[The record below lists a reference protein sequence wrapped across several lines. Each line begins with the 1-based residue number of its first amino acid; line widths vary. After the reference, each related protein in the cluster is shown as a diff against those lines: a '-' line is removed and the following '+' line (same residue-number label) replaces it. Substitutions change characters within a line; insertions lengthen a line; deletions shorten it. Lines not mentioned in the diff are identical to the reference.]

1 MDQYLDAEER
11 MVTEISDSNG
21 IVRPQKLSNK
31 ETKALPK
38 QEGQNIFWVIFF
50 LIATFNASVEK
61 KNSASCLL
69 KTSQNLMIYDFWSIP
84 TKIWSFLFWQDFSR

>member
-11 MVTEISDSNG
+11 MLTEISDSNG

-38 QEGQNIFWVIFF
+38 QEMPNLFLGGIFF
-50 LIATFNASVEK
+50 F
-61 KNSASCLL
+61 
-69 KTSQNLMIYDFWSIP
+69 
-84 TKIWSFLFWQDFSR
+84 

>member
-11 MVTEISDSNG
+11 MLTEISDSNG

-38 QEGQNIFWVIFF
+38 QEGPNIFGGDFF
-50 LIATFNASVEK
+50 LNCHLHASVEK

-69 KTSQNLMIYDFWSIP
+69 KTSQNFMIFDFWSIP
-84 TKIWSFLFWQDFSR
+84 TNIWSFLFCQGFSR

>member
-11 MVTEISDSNG
+11 MLTEISDSNG

-38 QEGQNIFWVIFF
+38 QEGPNIFGGDFF
-50 LIATFNASVEK
+50 LN
-61 KNSASCLL
+61 CHL
-69 KTSQNLMIYDFWSIP
+69 QC
-84 TKIWSFLFWQDFSR
+84 FSREEEFSKLPSKNFSKLYDI

>member
-11 MVTEISDSNG
+11 MLTEISDSNG

-38 QEGQNIFWVIFF
+38 QEGPNIFWG
-50 LIATFNASVEK
+50 
-61 KNSASCLL
+61 
-69 KTSQNLMIYDFWSIP
+69 D
-84 TKIWSFLFWQDFSR
+84 FLFKLPPSMLQ

>member
-11 MVTEISDSNG
+11 MLTEISDSNG

-38 QEGQNIFWVIFF
+38 QEGTNIFWGDFF
-50 LIATFNASVEK
+50 FKLPP
-61 KNSASCLL
+61 
-69 KTSQNLMIYDFWSIP
+69 LM
-84 TKIWSFLFWQDFSR
+84 LR

>member
-11 MVTEISDSNG
+11 MLTEISDSNG

-38 QEGQNIFWVIFF
+38 QEGTNIFLGDFF
-50 LIATFNASVEK
+50 LN
-61 KNSASCLL
+61 CHL
-69 KTSQNLMIYDFWSIP
+69 
-84 TKIWSFLFWQDFSR
+84 

>member
-21 IVRPQKLSNK
+21 IVRPQNFVIKKLKPCQNK
-31 ETKALPK
+31 KGK
-38 QEGQNIFWVIFF
+38 IFFGVFF

-69 KTSQNLMIYDFWSIP
+69 KTSQNFMIYDFWSIP
-84 TKIWSFLFWQDFSR
+84 TKIWSFLFWQDFRR

>member
-11 MVTEISDSNG
+11 MLTEISDSNG

-38 QEGQNIFWVIFF
+38 QEGPNIFWGDFF
-50 LIATFNASVEK
+50 LN
-61 KNSASCLL
+61 CHL
-69 KTSQNLMIYDFWSIP
+69 QC
-84 TKIWSFLFWQDFSR
+84 FSREEEFSKLPSKNKVAD